1 MLPSADTLM
10 QALTQSGAEITRLE
24 AELFVLRGQLS
35 VAERELKASR
45 DGAKALETEL
55 GRLRARVAAPPPAPA
70 PVPAPAAPP
79 ATRFSLLEVD

>member
-10 QALTQSGAEITRLE
+10 QALMQSGAEITRLE
-24 AELFVLRGQLS
+24 AEVSVLRGQLS

-45 DGAKALETEL
+45 DGAKALKVQL
-55 GRLRARVAAPPPAPA
+55 DRLQARAAVPPPAPA
-70 PVPAPAAPP
+70 PTPAAEPP

>member
-1 MLPSADTLM
+1 M

-24 AELFVLRGQLS
+24 AEVSLLRGQLG

-45 DGAKALETEL
+45 DGAKALKTEL
-55 GRLRARVAAPPPAPA
+55 DRLRARVAAPPPAPA